1 MSLIHD
7 TCSGVNRLSYLNV
20 SLTGLGVLGFVFCCC
35 FSCFRN
41 TRKWKTKALGSTG
54 LACFLQCMRD
64 QTWTAVRRILEFNSH
79 SPFTS
84 QEMDTNPNM
93 GYHEAPGNS
102 VQCEMA
108 AFPELPVTSQ
118 STFLALPW
126 DSQAM
131 PILPSPVFF
140 RLYSSSK
147 PAHLSADPESFPFRT
162 R

>member
-1 MSLIHD
+1 MENKSLGQHWFSLLSSVHERSD
-7 TCSGVNRLSYLNV
+7 VN
-20 SLTGLGVLGFVFCCC
+20 
-35 FSCFRN
+35 
-41 TRKWKTKALGSTG
+41 
-54 LACFLQCMRD
+54 
-64 QTWTAVRRILEFNSH
+64 AVRRILEFNSH
-79 SPFTS
+79 SPLTS
-84 QEMDTNPNM
+84 QEMGTNPNM

-108 AFPELPVTSQ
+108 AFAELPVTSQ

-131 PILPSPVFF
+131 PILLSLVSS